1 MWPLRACAL
10 GVRLIFTDILFS
22 TREPGGTAVSQKAS
36 LNRQTRH
43 TNERRVVIITGLS
56 GAGKTNALKAFEDAG
71 YYCIDN
77 LPPRMIPNV
86 LVHAPEEGAA
96 GVVIVVDIRGTR
108 YFGGEIEEGLDSL
121 RDEGVWRPQII
132 FLEADDRT
140 LVRRYKESRRPHPA
154 ATNGDVLAAI
164 RDERRALSGL
174 REIADVVVDTSAL
187 SAVESKRRFARLV
200 ESQTGRLSVSL
211 LSFGFK
217 HGTPLDV
224 DMLLDV
230 RFLPNPHYDPELR
243 PLTGHDEPVRDAVLG
258 QKDTREFL
266 AHLRELLAFL
276 IPRYAA
282 EGKTYFTLGIGCT
295 GGRHRS
301 VAIVEDLV
309 RYLKEENAGD
319 PEIDLFVRHRDLE
332 AGGT

>member
-1 MWPLRACAL
+1 MFDA
-10 GVRLIFTDILFS
+10 
-22 TREPGGTAVSQKAS
+22 REPGGFVVSEKAP
-36 LNRQTRH
+36 LTRQTGSKG
-43 TNERRVVIITGLS
+43 ERRVVIITGLS

-86 LVHAPEEGAA
+86 LALAPAEDAA
-96 GVVIVVDIRGTR
+96 GVVVVVDIRGRR
-108 YFGGEIEEGLDSL
+108 YFGEEIEKSHGSL
-121 RDEGVWRPQII
+121 RGESGWRTQII
-132 FLEADDRT
+132 FLEADDST

-154 ATNGDVLAAI
+154 ATDGDVLGAI
-164 RDERRALSGL
+164 RDERRTLSGL

-200 ESQTGRLSVSL
+200 ESHESRLSVSL
-211 LSFGFK
+211 ISFGFK

-258 QKDTREFL
+258 QKDTEGLLTR
-266 AHLRELLAFL
+266 LRDLLAFL

-301 VAIVEDLV
+301 VAIVEDLA
-309 RYLKEENAGD
+309 RYLKEENAGGS
-319 PEIDLFVRHRDLE
+319 EIDLFVRHRDLE
-332 AGGT
+332 AGS

>member
-1 MWPLRACAL
+1 MAFYLRKIGNLFVSEQAPLAR
-10 GVRLIFTDILFS
+10 
-22 TREPGGTAVSQKAS
+22 GTETQS
-36 LNRQTRH
+36 
-43 TNERRVVIITGLS
+43 ERRLVVITGLS
-56 GAGKTNALKAFEDAG
+56 GAGKTNALRAFEDAG

-77 LPPRMIPNV
+77 LPPTMIPNV
-86 LVHAPEEGAA
+86 VALASSEKEDAA
-96 GVVIVVDIRGTR
+96 GMVVVVDIRGRR
-108 YFGGEIEEGLDSL
+108 YFGGEIEESL
-121 RDEGVWRPQII
+121 NSIRGGSGWKPQII
-132 FLEADDRT
+132 FIEADDRT

-200 ESQTGRLSVSL
+200 ESEIGRLSVSL

-243 PLTGHDEPVRDAVLG
+243 PLTGHDEPVRAAVLG
-258 QKDTREFL
+258 QKDTIEFL
-266 AHLRELLAFL
+266 AHLRELLTFL

-301 VAIVEDLV
+301 VVVVEDLV
-309 RYLKEENAGD
+309 RYLKEGGAGG

-332 AGGT
+332 AGI